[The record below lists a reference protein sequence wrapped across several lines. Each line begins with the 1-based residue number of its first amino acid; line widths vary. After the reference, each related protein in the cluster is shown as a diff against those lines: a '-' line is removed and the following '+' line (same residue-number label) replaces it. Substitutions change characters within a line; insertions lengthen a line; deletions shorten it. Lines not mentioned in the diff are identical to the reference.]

1 MEVAVEWLLSSDEPG
16 IRLLAKRD
24 LLGEANP
31 EEESLVLDGPS
42 VRALLDGQRADG
54 GFGVHPYGKWQGA
67 HWRLVSLVE
76 LSVPVRAA
84 LREPPDE
91 NHACVLATRLRPPT
105 AERHAVVAV
114 SSDPD
119 SGVRRGKLTTAS
131 SGVASEA
138 FSAASARTSY
148 PAARV
153 MRCEPRGCR

>member
-31 EEESLVLDGPS
+31 EEESLVLDGPR

-76 LSVPVRAA
+76 LSVPVG
-84 LREPPDE
+84 EPRCE
-91 NHACVLATRLRPPT
+91 NHQTRITPACSRP
-105 AERHAVVAV
+105 
-114 SSDPD
+114 
-119 SGVRRGKLTTAS
+119 
-131 SGVASEA
+131 
-138 FSAASARTSY
+138 ASATD
-148 PAARV
+148 
-153 MRCEPRGCR
+153 G